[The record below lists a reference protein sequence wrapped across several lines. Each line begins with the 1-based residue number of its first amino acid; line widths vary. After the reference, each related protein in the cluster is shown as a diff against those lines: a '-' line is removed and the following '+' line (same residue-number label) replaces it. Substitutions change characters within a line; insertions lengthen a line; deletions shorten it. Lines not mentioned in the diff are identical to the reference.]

1 MTTSPLS
8 IGDASALGFDADR
21 LALIG
26 PAMEEYV
33 ADKRV
38 PNLVTLVAR
47 RGQSFISNPVA
58 YSTLTLTNRPVK
70 KPCSGCFRTPNL
82 LPVSPRSS

>member
-8 IGDASALGFDADR
+8 IGDASALGFDANR

-38 PNLVTLVAR
+38 PNLITLVAR
-47 RGQSFISNPVA
+47 RGQIVHFEARGVLDFESDRPA
-58 YSTLTLTNRPVK
+58 GKETLL
-70 KPCSGCFRTPNL
+70 SL
-82 LPVSPRSS
+82 IHI